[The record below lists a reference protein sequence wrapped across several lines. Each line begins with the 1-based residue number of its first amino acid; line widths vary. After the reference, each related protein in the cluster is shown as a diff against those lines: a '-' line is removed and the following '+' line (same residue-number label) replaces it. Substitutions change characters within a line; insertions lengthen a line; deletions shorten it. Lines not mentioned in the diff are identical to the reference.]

1 MARARQLTS
10 QARLQPLP
18 MLTTAHTV
26 RRRMH
31 LRLLLSTCATT
42 ALVWAVVPVGSSGT
56 TRQQQLSELRQKIA
70 RTESRIGRKKGAER
84 VLTGDIAQWSTRIN
98 RLEGRIGTL
107 QSRQAA
113 VQEDL
118 DAAQA
123 ELAATQRELRFQR
136 ARRVRLRARL
146 REARVILAQRLV
158 ERYQADE
165 PDLVTVVLSADGFAD
180 LLERG
185 EFLRRINEQDQRII
199 SLVREAKADA
209 QRAAERL
216 DVLEKRQARVT
227 ARIAVRRDEIDAIKQ
242 GLINTRVGYDRTRDG
257 KRSALANIRTDRRRL
272 EGALSEM
279 RETQAKIEA
288 ILTGAPPAGP
298 IRRGS
303 GAMIWPVSGPITS
316 PFCERRSW
324 ESCHPGID
332 IGVPSGTPIRAADSG
347 RVALA
352 APTSG
357 YGNYTCVQHSAS
369 LSTCYAHQ
377 SRYAVGAG
385 QNVSKGQVIGYVG
398 CTGLCFGDH
407 LHFEVRVNG
416 AVVNPMNYL

>member
-1 MARARQLTS
+1 MRPS
-10 QARLQPLP
+10 
-18 MLTTAHTV
+18 
-26 RRRMH
+26 
-31 LRLLLSTCATT
+31 LLLSICAVTV
-42 ALVWAVVPVGSSGT
+42 LVWSVLPVGAGGK

-70 RTESRIGRKKGAER
+70 KTESRIGRKKGAEE
-84 VLTGDIAQWSTRIN
+84 VLTGDIARWSAQID

-118 DAAQA
+118 SAAES

-165 PDLVTVVLSADGFAD
+165 PDLVSVVLSSDGFAD

-199 SLVREAKADA
+199 SIVREAKADA
-209 QRAAERL
+209 QRTAERL
-216 DVLEKRQARVT
+216 DVLEKRQQRVT
-227 ARIAVRRDEIDAIKQ
+227 ARIAARRDEIAAVKR
-242 GLINTRVGYDRTRDG
+242 GLINTRVGYDRTRQG
-257 KRSALANIRTDRRRL
+257 KQNALGNIRADRRRL
-272 EGALSEM
+272 EGALSGM
-279 RETQAKIEA
+279 RETQAKIEG

-303 GAMIWPVSGPITS
+303 GAMIWPVSGPLTS

-369 LSTCYAHQ
+369 LSSCYAHQ
-377 SRYAVGAG
+377 SRYAVSAG

-416 AVVNPMNYL
+416 GVVNPMNYL